1 MKRIFLACASLL
13 LVSLPLA
20 AAGTPARAPA
30 PPLNLGAP
38 AVCPL
43 GSPANTGPQKP
54 TFLTTYQGPCAVE
67 VACSDGSHQY
77 CSSSFAACMM
87 QEGCWVICEDNVIHR
102 CPGTERDPE
111 CVVY

>member
-1 MKRIFLACASLL
+1 MKRMFLACASLL

-20 AAGTPARAPA
+20 AAGTPAPAPA

-43 GSPANTGPQKP
+43 GSFPNTGLQKL
-54 TFLTTYQGPCAVE
+54 TFLTTYPGPCSVG
-67 VACSDGSHQY
+67 VACSDGSYQY
-77 CSSSFAACMM
+77 CSSSSAVCMM
-87 QEGCWVICEDNVIHR
+87 QEGCWVICEDNVVHR
-102 CPGTERDPE
+102 CPGTEQDPA